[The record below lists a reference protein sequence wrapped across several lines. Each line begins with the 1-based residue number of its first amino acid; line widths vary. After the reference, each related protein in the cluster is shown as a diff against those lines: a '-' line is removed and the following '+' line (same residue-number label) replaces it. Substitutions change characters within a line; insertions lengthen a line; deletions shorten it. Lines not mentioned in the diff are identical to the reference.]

1 MFFIYFLQMF
11 WQIFDVLILNFRWA
25 TTPSPTSKSSV
36 STRPPS
42 PWGPQLRTSPTAAP
56 TPWWLPAS
64 WGAARPRPRG
74 YSMKVN
80 FFFNDRIFF
89 IKISTDFLN
98 ILTDFL
104 FDSSKYFNR
113 FFKEILDISTN
124 LKKSDVLTDFFIFDL

>member
-1 MFFIYFLQMF
+1 
-11 WQIFDVLILNFRWA
+11 
-25 TTPSPTSKSSV
+25 
-36 STRPPS
+36 
-42 PWGPQLRTSPTAAP
+42 
-56 TPWWLPAS
+56 
-64 WGAARPRPRG
+64 
-74 YSMKVN
+74 MKVN